1 MVGNRLPL
9 GLDGKGS
16 ARVSLVEVA
25 ARSGVSVSTASRA
38 LNPDSRHPV
47 SASTRLRVA
56 EVAAELG
63 FRPNS
68 LARSFQLRRTKT
80 IGVLI
85 HDVRDAY
92 FSEFARAASDAAQ
105 GAGYLTVI
113 CSTDRDPERELRYVE
128 MMVDNRV
135 AGLLLVGGG
144 LEDRAYERG
153 MRSLL
158 GDLAA
163 YGGVA
168 VALGPRAGR
177 MPAELPDNIGG
188 ARQAAEHLLEIGHRR
203 IALIDGPAALRTS
216 KERRRGFQLALE
228 GAGVRPD
235 PALLVPGSYT
245 MEGGA
250 KAMAQLLALAN
261 PPTAVFASN
270 DAMAIGGLNELRRR
284 GVSVPDD
291 MSVVGFDD
299 IPMAALWDPPL
310 TTVSVSMAAI
320 GAAGVARIIRILNG
334 SDSGQRAVIHPTEL
348 VVRASTAP
356 SRRGL

>member
-1 MVGNRLPL
+1 MVGNRLPS
-9 GLDGKGS
+9 GLDGEGGQ
-16 ARVSLVEVA
+16 RISLVEVA

-47 SASTRLRVA
+47 SASTRLRVEA
-56 EVAAELG
+56 AAAELG

-68 LARSFQLRRTKT
+68 LARSFQLRRSKT

-92 FSEFARAASDAAQ
+92 FSEFARAASDAAEA
-105 GAGYLTVI
+105 AGYLTII

-144 LEDRAYERG
+144 LENRAYERG
-153 MRSLL
+153 MKSLL
-158 GDLAA
+158 DDLAA

-177 MPAELPDNIGG
+177 MPAELPDNVGG
-188 ARQAAEHLLEIGHRR
+188 ARLAAEHLLGMGHRR

-216 KERRRGFQLALE
+216 KERRRGFQLAMTA
-228 GAGVRPD
+228 AGVD
-235 PALLVPGSYT
+235 ADSGLIVPGHYT

-250 KAMAQLLALAN
+250 RATAQLMEVEQ
-261 PPTAVFASN
+261 PPSAIFASN
-270 DAMAIGGLNELRRR
+270 DAMAIGCLNELRRR
-284 GVSVPDD
+284 GIAVPDD
-291 MSVVGFDD
+291 VSVVGFDD

-320 GAAGVARIIRILNG
+320 GAAGVGRVIRILNG
-334 SDSGQRAVIHPTEL
+334 SDGAQHTVIHPTEL
-348 VVRASTAP
+348 IVRESTRP
-356 SRRGL
+356 PRGRP